1 LIQEKKNKTIV
12 MGVGV
17 ITFLLVLAN
26 FIVSYNGFNNRRFYG
41 RLVFQVEKILVF
53 KDYKRLVTSGF
64 LHVGWMHLIFNM
76 VTLYAFGG
84 SLERALGPLQYL
96 LLYFASLIGGNLLS
110 LFIHRNHAGYRSVG
124 ASGAIAGV
132 MFGAIALY
140 PNIEISFFF
149 IPLPIPAWVF
159 GLAFMLISIY
169 GIKSNKDNI
178 GHDSHL
184 GGALIGMVI
193 AIATHPSVIVTNYI
207 PILIIGVPALVF
219 LYMILTRPNLLLVD
233 NYFFRN
239 QEDFYSID
247 HKYNQERANRQKE
260 VDRILEKIHKKGL
273 KSLTR
278 EERELL
284 KRESKSI
291 K

>member
-1 LIQEKKNKTIV
+1 
-12 MGVGV
+12 MGVGT
-17 ITFLLVLAN
+17 ITFILVLAN
-26 FIVSYNGFNNRRFYG
+26 FIVSYNGFNNRRFYS
-41 RLVFQVEKILVF
+41 RLVFQVEKILVY
-53 KDYKRLVTSGF
+53 KDYKRLITSGF
-64 LHVGWMHLIFNM
+64 LHVNWMHLIFNM

-84 SLERALGPLQYL
+84 SLERALGPFQFLV
-96 LLYFASLIGGNLLS
+96 LYFVSLLGGSLLS
-110 LFIHRNHAGYRSVG
+110 LLIHRNHAGYRSVG

-132 MFGAIALY
+132 IFGAIALN
-140 PNIEISFFF
+140 PDIEIGFFF

-169 GIKSNKDNI
+169 GIRSNKDNV
-178 GHDSHL
+178 GHDAHL
-184 GGALIGMVI
+184 GGALIGMAI
-193 AIATHPSVIVTNYI
+193 AIVTHPAALVENYLA
-207 PILIIGVPALVF
+207 ILIITVPALVF
-219 LYMILTRPNLLLVD
+219 LYLIITRPHFLLVD

-247 HKYNQERANRQKE
+247 HKYNQEKTNRQKE
-260 VDRILEKIHKKGL
+260 VDRILEKIHKKGM
-273 KSLTR
+273 KSLTK

>member
-1 LIQEKKNKTIV
+1 

-26 FIVSYNGFNNRRFYG
+26 FIVSYNGFNNRRFYS
-41 RLVFQVEKILVF
+41 RLVFQVEKILVY
-53 KDYKRLVTSGF
+53 KDYKRLITSGF
-64 LHVGWMHLIFNM
+64 LHVSWMHLIFNM
-76 VTLYAFGG
+76 ITLYAFGG
-84 SLERALGPLQYL
+84 SLERSLGPFQFL
-96 LLYFASLIGGNLLS
+96 LLYFASLLGGNLLS
-110 LFIHRNHAGYRSVG
+110 LFLHRNHAGYRSVG

-132 MFGAIALY
+132 IFGAIALY
-140 PNIEISFFF
+140 PDVEISFFF

-169 GIKSNKDNI
+169 GIRSRKDNI

-193 AIATHPSVIVTNYI
+193 AILTDPAVLIENYLPIMIVA
-207 PILIIGVPALVF
+207 VPALIF
-219 LYMILTRPNLLLVD
+219 LYMIITRPHFLMVD

-247 HKYNQERANRQKE
+247 HKYNQEKANRQKE
-260 VDRILEKIHKKGL
+260 VDRILEKIHKKGM
-273 KSLTR
+273 KSLTK

>member
-1 LIQEKKNKTIV
+1 

-17 ITFLLVLAN
+17 ITFILVLAN
-26 FIVSYNGFNNRRFYG
+26 FIVSYNGFNNRRFYS
-41 RLVFQVEKILVF
+41 RLVFQVEKILVY
-53 KDYKRLVTSGF
+53 KDYKRLITSGF
-64 LHVGWMHLIFNM
+64 LHVSWMHLIFNM

-84 SLERALGPLQYL
+84 SLERSLGPFQFL
-96 LLYFASLIGGNLLS
+96 LLYFASLLGGNLLS
-110 LFIHRNHAGYRSVG
+110 LFLHRNHAGYRSVG

-132 MFGAIALY
+132 IFGAIALN
-140 PNIEISFFF
+140 PDIEISFFF
-149 IPLPIPAWVF
+149 VPLPIPAWVF

-169 GIKSNKDNI
+169 GIRSRKDNV

-184 GGALIGMVI
+184 GGALIGMAI
-193 AIATHPSVIVTNYI
+193 AILTHPAVIIENYV
-207 PILIIGVPALVF
+207 PILIVAVPALIF
-219 LYMILTRPNLLLVD
+219 LYMIITRPHFLLVD

-260 VDRILEKIHKKGL
+260 IDRILEKIHQKGM
-273 KSLTR
+273 KSLTK

>member
-1 LIQEKKNKTIV
+1 
-12 MGVGV
+12 MGGV

-41 RLVFQVEKILVF
+41 RLVFQVEKILVY
-53 KDYKRLVTSGF
+53 KDYKRLITSGF
-64 LHVGWMHLIFNM
+64 LHVNWMHLIFNM
-76 VTLYAFGG
+76 ITLYAFGG
-84 SLERALGPLQYL
+84 GLESPERGLGPFLFSV
-96 LLYFASLIGGNLLS
+96 LYFASLLGGNLLS

-132 MFGAIALY
+132 IFGAIALN
-140 PNIEISFFF
+140 PDIDISFFF
-149 IPLPIPAWVF
+149 LPLPIPAWLF
-159 GLAFMLISIY
+159 GLAYMLISIY
-169 GIKSNKDNI
+169 GIRSNKDNV

-184 GGALIGMVI
+184 GGALIGMLV
-193 AIATHPSVIVTNYI
+193 AILINPSVLVEHYV
-207 PILIIGVPALVF
+207 PILIIAVPALIF
-219 LYMILTRPNLLLVD
+219 LYLIITRPHFLLVD

-247 HKYNQERANRQKE
+247 HRYNQEKTNRQKE
-260 VDRILEKIHKKGL
+260 IDRILEKIHKKGM

-278 EERELL
+278 EEKELL

-291 K
+291 R